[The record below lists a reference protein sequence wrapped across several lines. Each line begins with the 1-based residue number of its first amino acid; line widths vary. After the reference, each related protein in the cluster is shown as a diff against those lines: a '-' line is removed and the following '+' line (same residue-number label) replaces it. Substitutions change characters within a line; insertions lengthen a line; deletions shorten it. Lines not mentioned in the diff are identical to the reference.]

1 MCGSAIGAR
10 REVKLILEVSAKRA
24 PAAGEEADRKK
35 LKLLIVNGDD
45 FGASREKNA
54 GIVRCYREGIL
65 TSTSLMVA
73 EPAREEAAA
82 LARAYP
88 ELDVGLHLVFVQGKS
103 VLPAARLTGLV
114 DPQAA
119 FTDRPITA
127 GLRYFFNR
135 GLRQKIVDE
144 CRAQIEAHLRL
155 IGYLNHIDGHLN
167 VHVHPV
173 IIEILCDLAVEYRV
187 PCLRLPREPVM
198 TTIRLSRDHGARKLA
213 ESVVFRTL
221 SARARRL
228 MAQRGIKS
236 VDWLFGLHQSGN
248 FTRSYL
254 HGLLAR
260 LPQGRTELY
269 FHPAEDVNAPAQNAA
284 RREVALLTDPSLR
297 DLLTRHDIR
306 LTTYRELAHNV
317 KGESGGA
324 TNADTMDRGAVQ

>member
-1 MCGSAIGAR
+1 L
-10 REVKLILEVSAKRA
+10 KLIKGKS
-24 PAAGEEADRKK
+24 
-35 LKLLIVNGDD
+35 LKQLIVNGDD

-54 GIVRCYREGIL
+54 GIVRCHREGIL

-73 EPAREEAAA
+73 EPAREEAAV
-82 LARAYP
+82 LAREYP
-88 ELDVGLHLVFVQGKS
+88 ELDVGLHLVFVQGRS
-103 VLPAARLTGLV
+103 ILPPARLAGLV
-114 DPQAA
+114 NPDAA
-119 FTDRPITA
+119 FTDRPIAA

-173 IIEILCDLAVEYRV
+173 IIDIVCELASEYRV
-187 PCLRLPREPVM
+187 PCLRLPREPVL
-198 TTIRLSRDHGARKLA
+198 TTIRLSRDHRARKLA

-221 SARARRL
+221 SARVRRL

-260 LPQGRTELY
+260 LPEGCTTELY
-269 FHPAEDVNAPAQNAA
+269 FHPAAGVGERPPSAAAQS
-284 RREVALLTDPSLR
+284 EVELLTDPGLR
-297 DLLTRHDIR
+297 DVLTRHDIR
-306 LTTYRELAHNV
+306 LTTYRELARQPV
-317 KGESGGA
+317 QEKGAGGGTGNAA
-324 TNADTMDRGAVQ
+324 TIDRGAIQ

>member
-1 MCGSAIGAR
+1 M
-10 REVKLILEVSAKRA
+10 
-24 PAAGEEADRKK
+24 
-35 LKLLIVNGDD
+35 KLLIVNGDD
-45 FGASREKNA
+45 FGASREANA
-54 GIVRCYREGIL
+54 GIVRCHRDGIL

-82 LARAYP
+82 LAQQCP

-103 VLPAARLTGLV
+103 VLPPTKLGSLV
-114 DPQAA
+114 DARA
-119 FTDRPITA
+119 VFTGSPVKA

-173 IIEILCDLAVEYRV
+173 IIEILTDLAVEYRV

-198 TTIRLSRDHGARKLA
+198 TTMRLSRDHAARKLA
-213 ESVVFRTL
+213 ESAVFRTL

-228 MAQRGIKS
+228 MAQRGIRS

-248 FTRSYL
+248 ITRRYL

-260 LPQGRTELY
+260 LPENCATELY
-269 FHPAEDVNAPAQNAA
+269 FHPAADLGERPSSVAAQN
-284 RREVALLTDPSLR
+284 EVELLTDPQLR
-297 DLLTRHDIR
+297 DLLDRYDIR
-306 LTTYRELAHNV
+306 LTTYRELARSRIQLQRAAGSPARPH
-317 KGESGGA
+317 
-324 TNADTMDRGAVQ
+324 

>member
-1 MCGSAIGAR
+1 M
-10 REVKLILEVSAKRA
+10 
-24 PAAGEEADRKK
+24 
-35 LKLLIVNGDD
+35 KLLIVNGDD
-45 FGASREKNA
+45 FGASREVNA
-54 GIVRCYREGIL
+54 GIVRCHREGIL

-82 LARAYP
+82 LARECP

-103 VLPAARLTGLV
+103 VLPPTELGSLVNARAVFTGSPV
-114 DPQAA
+114 K
-119 FTDRPITA
+119 A

-173 IIEILCDLAVEYRV
+173 IIEILTDLAVEYRV

-198 TTIRLSRDHGARKLA
+198 TTMRLSRDHAARKLA
-213 ESVVFRTL
+213 ESAVFRTL

-248 FTRSYL
+248 FTRHYL

-260 LPQGRTELY
+260 LPDNCATELY
-269 FHPAEDVNAPAQNAA
+269 FHPAADLGERPSSTAAQK
-284 RREVALLTDPSLR
+284 EVELLTDPQLR
-297 DLLTRHDIR
+297 NLLERYDIR
-306 LTTYRELAHNV
+306 LTTYRELARSRIELQRAA
-317 KGESGGA
+317 GSSTSA
-324 TNADTMDRGAVQ
+324 Q